1 MNTDAFGVGRLCV
14 RVNRQAGSQGG
25 KTFFAGARGYRF
37 PDRKAPVVCPAMIQ
51 GNRIQEPLGND
62 QYIGDREIH
71 QSNLRSLLAAVLA
84 CGLFF
89 RRVMILRV
97 DFNSSRFTILKKR
110 RSSEAILHEL
120 QIVTSLVSV
129 PQILQRLAIASPSH

>member
-1 MNTDAFGVGRLCV
+1 
-14 RVNRQAGSQGG
+14 
-25 KTFFAGARGYRF
+25 
-37 PDRKAPVVCPAMIQ
+37 MIQ

-120 QIVTSLVSV
+120 QVVTSLVSV
-129 PQILQRLAIASPSH
+129 PQILQRFAIASPSH